1 MPSSDATLSNLTS
14 STGTL
19 TPNFAP
25 ATTGYTLAVGHSVTT
40 LTLTPTVNEPNAT
53 AVVNNG
59 NPITLAVGVNLVPVT
74 VTAQD
79 TTTTQTYF
87 VTINR
92 AASSDATLSS
102 LGLINA
108 PISPNFS
115 PAVTSY
121 TATVHNLVTTETV
134 IAAPNHSGATVV
146 TNNGNPITLVV
157 GTNTIPVEV
166 TAADGTTKITYTVT
180 ITRSP
185 SSDATLSNLISSIGT
200 LTPGF
205 APATTAYTLAV
216 GHSVT
221 TLTLTPTVNEPNAR
235 AVINGGLPIGL
246 VVGANPITV
255 TVTAQDGTTTRQYT
269 VTVTRAPSSDATLSN
284 LTSST
289 GTLTPNFA
297 PATTA
302 YTLAV
307 NHSVTTLTLTPTVNE
322 PNATAVVNNGNPI
335 TLAVGVN
342 LVPVTVTAQDTTTT
356 QTYFVTINRAASS
369 DATLSSLGL
378 INAPISP
385 NFSPAVT
392 SYTATVHNLV
402 TTETVIAAPN
412 HSGATV
418 VTNNGNPITLVVG
431 TNTIPVEVTAADG
444 TTKITYT
451 VTITRSPSSD
461 ATLSNLISSIG
472 TLTPGFAPAT
482 TAYTLAVNHS
492 VTTLTLTPT
501 VNEPNATAVINGG
514 LPIGLVVGANPITVT
529 VTAQDG
535 TTTRQYTVTVTRAPS
550 SDATLSNLISS
561 TGTLTP
567 GFAPATTAY
576 SFTVANAVTTLT
588 LTPTVNDPNATAVV
602 NNGNPITLA
611 VGVNLVPVTVTAQ
624 DTTTT
629 QTYFVTINRAASSDA
644 TLSSLGL
651 INAPISP
658 NFSPAV
664 TSYTATVHNLVTTE
678 TVIAAPNHSG
688 ATVVTNN
695 GNPITLVVGT
705 NTIPVE
711 VTAAD
716 GTTKI
721 TYTVTI
727 TRSPSSDATLSNL
740 ISSIGTLTPGFAP
753 ATTAYTLA
761 VNHSV
766 TTLTLTPTVNEP
778 NATAVINGGLPI
790 GLVVGANPITVTV
803 TAQDGTTTRQYT
815 VTVTR
820 APSSD
825 ATLSNLISSTGTL
838 TPRLCAGHDRL

>member
-1 MPSSDATLSNLTS
+1 M
-14 STGTL
+14 
-19 TPNFAP
+19 
-25 ATTGYTLAVGHSVTT
+25 
-40 LTLTPTVNEPNAT
+40 
-53 AVVNNG
+53 
-59 NPITLAVGVNLVPVT
+59 
-74 VTAQD
+74 
-79 TTTTQTYF
+79 
-87 VTINR
+87 
-92 AASSDATLSS
+92 
-102 LGLINA
+102 
-108 PISPNFS
+108 
-115 PAVTSY
+115 
-121 TATVHNLVTTETV
+121 HNLVTTETV

-602 NNGNPITLA
+602 NNGNPITPRR
-611 VGVNLVPVTVTAQ
+611 GGE
-624 DTTTT
+624 
-629 QTYFVTINRAASSDA
+629 
-644 TLSSLGL
+644 LGPGDCHRPGYDHHPDL
-651 INAPISP
+651 FRHDQPGGL
-658 NFSPAV
+658 F
-664 TSYTATVHNLVTTE
+664 
-678 TVIAAPNHSG
+678 G
-688 ATVVTNN
+688 CD
-695 GNPITLVVGT
+695 
-705 NTIPVE
+705 PVE
-711 VTAAD
+711 PGPDQRAD
-716 GTTKI
+716 
-721 TYTVTI
+721 
-727 TRSPSSDATLSNL
+727 
-740 ISSIGTLTPGFAP
+740 
-753 ATTAYTLA
+753 LA
-761 VNHSV
+761 
-766 TTLTLTPTVNEP
+766 
-778 NATAVINGGLPI
+778 
-790 GLVVGANPITVTV
+790 
-803 TAQDGTTTRQYT
+803 
-815 VTVTR
+815 
-820 APSSD
+820 
-825 ATLSNLISSTGTL
+825 
-838 TPRLCAGHDRL
+838 